1 MSKRSR
7 QSRLAAKSKSPS
19 GVERHRMFTDTAY
32 KRLPSAPRPN
42 AASASCMR
50 NVGGR
55 LFRGGNAMVLVA
67 VAFFGVA
74 LSLFALAV
82 RQLLQPTA
90 TTAAP
95 ATVDQVPEGEIPSAE
110 SREFPSAESEAAPMS
125 GFFTGLIIAEG
136 ILVLAAVCFFWLPP
150 MVLLVSLGLVIGPL
164 MGLTMRC
171 GACPNCGRKVQI
183 MTAAVSASKCP
194 SCKHKLEIR
203 EKRIVDLT

>member
-1 MSKRSR
+1 
-7 QSRLAAKSKSPS
+7 
-19 GVERHRMFTDTAY
+19 
-32 KRLPSAPRPN
+32 
-42 AASASCMR
+42 MR

-110 SREFPSAESEAAPMS
+110 SREFPSAESEATPMS

-194 SCKHKLEIR
+194 SCKHRLEIR

>member
-7 QSRLAAKSKSPS
+7 QSRLAAKSPRPS
-19 GVERHRMFTDTAY
+19 GVERHRMFTNTPY
-32 KRLPSAPRPN
+32 KRLPGTPRANVAN
-42 AASASCMR
+42 ASR
-50 NVGGR
+50 IGNVAGR
-55 LFRGGNAMVLVA
+55 LFRGGNAMVFVA
-67 VAFFGVA
+67 VAFFGAA

-82 RQLLQPTA
+82 WQLMQPTA

-95 ATVDQVPEGEIPSAE
+95 ATVDQVPAREFPSAE
-110 SREFPSAESEAAPMS
+110 RREFPSAESEATPMS

-150 MVLLVSLGLVIGPL
+150 IVLLVSLGLIIGPL
-164 MGLTMRC
+164 LGLTMRC

-183 MTAAVSASKCP
+183 MSAVVSASKCP

-203 EKRIVDLT
+203 DKRIVDLT